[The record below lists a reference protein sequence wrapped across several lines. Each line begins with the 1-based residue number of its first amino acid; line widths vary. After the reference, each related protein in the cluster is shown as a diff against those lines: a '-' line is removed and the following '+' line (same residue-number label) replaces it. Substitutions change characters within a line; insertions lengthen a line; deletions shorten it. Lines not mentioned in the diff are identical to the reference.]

1 MKPGYS
7 YRTFRVGI
15 ATLAVA
21 CGVLS
26 ATSQPFAG
34 SGDEE
39 ITFVIPIRD
48 AASEINLGSSR
59 FLRRAVKE
67 AEQLGAKAIIVDINT
82 FGGRVDSA
90 TEMKDALTS
99 THIPTIAYVNK
110 RAISA
115 GALIALS
122 CKSIVMAPGSA
133 IGAATPVMIG
143 PGSSKPLPTG
153 EKEMSYVRSEF
164 RTTAELNGY
173 PPLLAE
179 AMVDPEKAVAV
190 RFAADGPE
198 SFAIDMPAPAVSEK
212 PQEDD
217 EPESPFPIKL
227 PGFTQENRL
236 GRYLWSAISVDE
248 LAAGEKIVSKR
259 GELLT
264 LTAEEAQL
272 FGLTPHVIDSL
283 RNVMNEFGLLNTTLV
298 YAEIKWPERMAGF
311 LTNPIVSGLLL
322 TFGFLGILYELKMP
336 GWGVSG
342 TFGLVCLALFFG
354 ANFLAD
360 LANWFEVILFV
371 IGVALLAA
379 EVLVIPGFG
388 VAGISGILCIV
399 ASLYLALVKQPIPQ
413 YQWEMDIVIRAMWI
427 LAIAGVGLIV
437 MLVLTWK
444 VIARTPLY
452 AAIVQVQEERAEQ
465 GYTMP
470 SAEQQ
475 HLVDED
481 GVALT
486 ILRPT
491 GRARFAGKTHTVIT
505 EGEFISKGTRLRV
518 DEVKGNRIVVV
529 RAEDI
534 PVDPSPEERT

>member
-1 MKPGYS
+1 M
-7 YRTFRVGI
+7 VGF

-21 CGVLS
+21 FGVMS

-34 SGDEE
+34 SGDED

-48 AASEINLGSSR
+48 SASEINLGSSR

-67 AEQLGAKAIIVDINT
+67 AEQRGAKAIIVDINT

-99 THIPTIAYVNK
+99 THIQTIAYVNK

-143 PGSSKPLPTG
+143 PGAGQPLPTS

-198 SFAIDMPAPAVSEK
+198 SFAIDMPAPAVSEEPEK
-212 PQEDD
+212 PDK
-217 EPESPFPIKL
+217 PESPFPIKL
-227 PGFTQENRL
+227 PGFTQEDSL
-236 GRYLWSAISVDE
+236 GRYLWSAVSVDE
-248 LAAGEKIVSKR
+248 LTADDKIVSAR
-259 GELLT
+259 GQLLT
-264 LTAEEAQL
+264 LTAEEAQF

-283 RNVMNEFGLLNTTLV
+283 RNVMNEFGLLGTTLV

-354 ANFLAD
+354 ANFLAG

-371 IGVALLAA
+371 MGVGLLAA
-379 EVLVIPGFG
+379 EILVIPGFG

-413 YQWEMDIVIRAMWI
+413 YPWEIKQFNMAM
-427 LAIAGVGLIV
+427 LTLVIAGVMFVVL
-437 MLVLTWK
+437 LVLTWK

-452 AAIVQVQEERAEQ
+452 PAIVQVQEERAEH

-475 HLVDED
+475 YLLDKE

-491 GRARFAGKTHTVIT
+491 GRARLAGKTHTVIT
-505 EGEFISKGTRLRV
+505 EGEFISKGTRVRV

-529 RAEDI
+529 RAEDEL
-534 PVDPSPEERT
+534 VDPPPDERT